1 MGNKK
6 EVFVRCKDYLVSGE
20 EFDLVYNSEYDLLQT
35 VPVPLEE
42 NLSKYY
48 QSEDYISHTDSQ
60 TSFVD
65 KIYQRVKRYMLWRKE
80 RLVSS
85 FCRRGKLLDIGC
97 GTGDFLQQ
105 CNEKG
110 WEVFGVEPEEKAR
123 KRAIEKLEKK
133 PIIFDDIDKLP
144 HQKFDV
150 ITLWHVLEHI
160 PNTKS
165 YIKKLSEQLNRN
177 GILLIA
183 VPNFKSYDA
192 KYYHSFWAAYDV
204 PRHLWHFSKTAI
216 QKLFSEQG
224 FELIKTKP
232 MPFDAFYISLL
243 SEKHKTGKTNLIK
256 AFFIGLLSNIN
267 SIYKKEPSSR
277 IYILK
282 KSKKSF

>member
-35 VPVPLEE
+35 VPMPLEE

-65 KIYQRVKRYMLWRKE
+65 KIYQRVKRYMLWKKE
-80 RLVSS
+80 RLVSF
-85 FCRRGKLLDIGC
+85 FCKPGKLLDIGC

-105 CNEKG
+105 CNKKG

-123 KRAIEKLEKK
+123 KRAVEKLQKK
-133 PIIFDDIDKLP
+133 EIIFNDIGKLP

-165 YIKKLSEQLNRN
+165 YIKKLSEQLNEN

-192 KYYHSFWAAYDV
+192 KYYRSFWAAYDV

-243 SEKHKTGKTNLIK
+243 SEKYKTGSANLIK
-256 AFFIGLLSNIN
+256 AFLIGLFSNIN

-277 IYILK
+277 IYIFK
-282 KSKKSF
+282 KDKKSF